1 MALAV
6 RPESAS
12 ICSCQTQRRW
22 HITRMPALPG
32 INSFALRSRSEGG
45 LGRGASVGTERN
57 SVRGSADMSEG
68 RKAGSELRVDQ
79 SLAGRSTASACR
91 SRNAPLTVQPLHS
104 RDRGATIS
112 APRLEPTGT
121 MRRSVSEQLIGKHLR
136 PAARQCGDSFT
147 QRGSIASRA
156 ALSGNSGCA
165 TGARRPDR
173 TASCLRRDTRC

>member
-6 RPESAS
+6 KTESAS

-32 INSFALRSRSEGG
+32 ILTVLHYAPEARGFRSW
-45 LGRGASVGTERN
+45 SVGRN
-57 SVRGSADMSEG
+57 RESSVRANADMSEG

-91 SRNAPLTVQPLHS
+91 SRNTPLAIQALHS
-104 RDRGATIS
+104 GDRWEAI
-112 APRLEPTGT
+112 PPLEPTGT

-156 ALSGNSGCA
+156 ALSGNSECA
-165 TGARRPDR
+165 TGARRQDR